1 VALFTSDTG
10 AIREFCQVSHGK
22 CLPDPTTAEGVR
34 LASLQMLRR
43 SSGPYRR
50 GGAYRARH
58 MSLGIALGLVIASVA
73 LGVSAGPAVAAPQND
88 LANATAQ
95 ATQLEQQIAANSHR
109 ADVLDEQYLQAQA
122 AVAAA
127 NRRIVATQRQISA
140 TATHADQLHRR
151 LGSRA
156 ALLYM
161 GAGSNDP
168 IGIDVTNVQDLGSRA
183 KYGDAAAA
191 QDQRTL
197 DDLKVTNEQL
207 HAQRNDLDHQLSAAH
222 DQQRAAQNAR
232 RQVAQ
237 INDSMQN
244 LLNSTKSNIRTLAAK
259 IEQQRRAAAAVAVQA
274 RIQQLSAQQ
283 AAAQAAATQTTGNS
297 GSATSSPSATNIGTT
312 LANLPAPSGGAAAA
326 VAYARAQLGKPY
338 VYAGVGPD
346 SFDCSGLTMMAW
358 RQGGVSMDHGSR
370 SQYDSFPHVPL
381 SQLQPGDL
389 VFFGPSGP
397 MNGHVGMVVGPGMMI
412 DAPHTG
418 AFVELVSYY
427 WPDLVPM
434 GARP

>member
-1 VALFTSDTG
+1 V
-10 AIREFCQVSHGK
+10 
-22 CLPDPTTAEGVR
+22 
-34 LASLQMLRR
+34 
-43 SSGPYRR
+43 
-50 GGAYRARH
+50 
-58 MSLGIALGLVIASVA
+58 SLGIALGLVIASVA
-73 LGVSAGPAVAAPQND
+73 VGVSASPAVAAPQND
-88 LANATAQ
+88 LMNATAQ
-95 ATQLEQQIAANSHR
+95 ATQLEQQITANSHR

-122 AVAAA
+122 AVATA
-127 NRRIVATQRQISA
+127 NRRIFATQRQISA
-140 TATHADQLHRR
+140 TLVHADQLHRR

-168 IGIDVTNVQDLGSRA
+168 IGIDVTSVQDLGSRA

-207 HAQRNDLDHQLSAAH
+207 NAQRNDLDHQLSAAH

-232 RQVAQ
+232 REVAQ

-244 LLNSTKSNIRTLAAK
+244 LLNSTKANIRTLAAK
-259 IEQQRRAAAAVAVQA
+259 IEQQRRAAAAVAEQA

-283 AAAQAAATQTTGNS
+283 AAAQAATTQTTGNS
-297 GSATSSPSATNIGTT
+297 GSGSGNSSPNPTNISTT
-312 LANLPAPSGGAAAA
+312 FANLPAPSGGAAAA

-427 WPDLVPM
+427 WPDLIPM

>member
-1 VALFTSDTG
+1 MS
-10 AIREFCQVSHGK
+10 
-22 CLPDPTTAEGVR
+22 
-34 LASLQMLRR
+34 
-43 SSGPYRR
+43 YRR
-50 GGAYRARH
+50 GGACRARCV
-58 MSLGIALGLVIASVA
+58 SLCASLGLVIAS
-73 LGVSAGPAVAAPQND
+73 LGASATPAFASPQND
-88 LANATAQ
+88 LASATAQ
-95 ATQLEQQIAANSHR
+95 ATKLEQQISANSHQ
-109 ADVLDEQYLQAQA
+109 ADLLDEQYLQAQA

-127 NRRIVATQRQISA
+127 DQRIVATQRQISA
-140 TATHADQLHRR
+140 TDAHAEQLHRQ

-156 ALLYM
+156 AQLYM
-161 GAGSNDP
+161 GAGSSDP

-183 KYGDAAAA
+183 KYSEAAAA
-191 QDQRTL
+191 RDQRIL
-197 DDLKVTNEQL
+197 DDLKLTNEQL
-207 HAQRNDLDHQLSAAH
+207 NLQHNDLEHQLSAAQ
-222 DQQRAAQNAR
+222 DQQRTAQNAR

-244 LLNSTKSNIRTLAAK
+244 LLNSTKSNIRTLATK
-259 IEQQRRAAAAVAVQA
+259 IEQQRRAAAAVAERA
-274 RIQQLSAQQ
+274 RLQQLSAQQ
-283 AAAQAAATQTTGNS
+283 AAAQAAGSQTNGSGASANNS
-297 GSATSSPSATNIGTT
+297 SNPTDIGTA
-312 LANLPAPSGGAAAA
+312 LANLPAPSAGAAAA

-358 RQGGVSMDHGSR
+358 RQGGVSMEHGSR

-397 MNGHVGMVVGPGMMI
+397 MNGHAGMVVGPGMMI